1 MKTEFGNYYDNY
13 EALQFAQSQI
23 CVGRVQEG
31 LELLRNL
38 RNHIQQT
45 ADAKSER
52 YLLPDIDTYEKSAT
66 LCSLCEASLAELG

>member
-1 MKTEFGNYYDNY
+1 
-13 EALQFAQSQI
+13 
-23 CVGRVQEG
+23 VGRVQEG